1 VTPTRMVQRLI
12 GLALVILFLFDYAPD
27 GASLYQR
34 LWLPLIGGVG
44 AYLVIQNVLA
54 VALAVALVA
63 GINSA
68 PGRGDPLN
76 GIVYPLFAICASI
89 VAIVILARRFG
100 AAIRATR
107 AARHASR
114 SQRTAHDPD

>member
-1 VTPTRMVQRLI
+1 MVQRLI

-27 GASLYQR
+27 GSSLYQR
-34 LWLPLIGGVG
+34 LWLPLMGGVG

-54 VALAVALVA
+54 VALAVALVG

-68 PGRGDPLN
+68 PGSGDPLN
-76 GIVYPLFAICASI
+76 GIVYPLLAICAGV
-89 VAIVILARRFG
+89 VAITILVRRFG

-107 AARHASR
+107 TARRSGR

>member
-1 VTPTRMVQRLI
+1 MVQRLI

-27 GASLYQR
+27 GTSLYQR
-34 LWLPLIGGVG
+34 LWLPLIAGIG

-68 PGRGDPLN
+68 PGSGDPLY
-76 GIVYPLFAICASI
+76 GVVYPLFAICAGI
-89 VAIVILARRFG
+89 VAMVILARRFG
-100 AAIRATR
+100 AAIRDTR
-107 AARHASR
+107 AARHANR
-114 SQRTAHDPD
+114 SQRTVHDPD

>member
-1 VTPTRMVQRLI
+1 MVQRSI

-27 GASLYQR
+27 GTSLYQR

-68 PGRGDPLN
+68 PGSADPLN
-76 GIVYPLFAICASI
+76 GTVYPLLAIGAGI
-89 VAIVILARRFG
+89 VALVILARRFG
-100 AAIRATR
+100 AAIRDTR
-107 AARHASR
+107 AARQAGRTPR
-114 SQRTAHDPD
+114 SAHDPD